1 MTEEQP
7 KSIRT
12 EPEWETDFGPPMSR
26 GRRLIY
32 AVICIAVVF
41 GFFGLVLYTG
51 GTKET
56 KPAVIDTDIPTWLL
70 FIPFTALLLVIALY
84 GERAALWIQK
94 KVGLDNSEDED

>member
-1 MTEEQP
+1 
-7 KSIRT
+7 
-12 EPEWETDFGPPMSR
+12 MSR

-32 AVICIAVVF
+32 AAICIAVVF

-70 FIPFTALLLVIALY
+70 FIPFMLVITFF